1 MMNRNKVSS
10 WLAPFRAVGV
20 GPEAPMRRWF
30 LPLTVVGLGGV
41 GAFLLSER
49 GRETLRAL
57 WERFQDSPDGWQDL
71 NDSVQSE
78 LDRIQ
83 AALDRIAESIDPRP
97 QMGQ

>member
-1 MMNRNKVSS
+1 
-10 WLAPFRAVGV
+10 
-20 GPEAPMRRWF
+20 MRRWF
-30 LPLTVVGLGGV
+30 LPLTVIGLGSV

-49 GRETLRAL
+49 GRGTLRGL
-57 WERFQDSPDGWQDL
+57 KERFQDAPDGWQDL

-83 AALDRIAESIDPRP
+83 AALDQIAASIDPRP